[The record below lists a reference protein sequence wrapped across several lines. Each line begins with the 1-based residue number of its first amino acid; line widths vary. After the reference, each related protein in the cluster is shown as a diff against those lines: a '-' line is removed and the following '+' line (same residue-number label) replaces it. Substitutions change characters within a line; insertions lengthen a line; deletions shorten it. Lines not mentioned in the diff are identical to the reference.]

1 MRTSKRKATK
11 SRPDWAQVKADF
23 TGNAKSIRELARWYK
38 LSEGAIRKRAKKEGW
53 KRSHS
58 KGTQGEPLRTEAALP
73 TLSPS
78 IVAAAA
84 DPEYAMNL
92 GVGLVTDLLLEIR
105 FATTKR
111 EELQDLIIQRTKGSA
126 RQRQALLKTTTAA
139 ARVVAT
145 RHAMMALRAAMES
158 KSPGGKKK
166 KAAEA
171 ARQAG
176 SSPDDDWGDD
186 LFFGSSGTPN

>member
-1 MRTSKRKATK
+1 MRKAK
-11 SRPDWAQVKADF
+11 KPPPDWVQIKADF
-23 TGNAKSIRELARWYK
+23 CGNAKSIRELARWHK
-38 LSEGAIRKRAKKEGW
+38 LSEAAIRKHAKREGW
-53 KRSHS
+53 KRNPL
-58 KGTQGEPLRTEAALP
+58 KGTQRQPVRTGGALP

-105 FATTKR
+105 FATTNR
-111 EELQDLIIQRTKGSA
+111 EELQELILERTQGSE
-126 RQRQALLKTTTAA
+126 RQRQTLLRTTTAG

-158 KSPGGKKK
+158 KAPAGKKG

-176 SSPDDDWGDD
+176 SSPDDDWGED